1 MVMNNIDKI
10 SELGLVGEKI
20 VVNMLNKL
28 HPELRIVFSTNKYDN
43 EKDMLVD
50 DKKVEVKTQSPFIM
64 KNAFTFRPNQLKKC
78 QSVDVLYIV
87 SVPHPTW
94 KHHSDGWVYRV
105 VPSEFKYQ
113 TWVDKKGISR
123 ILIPINQPAV
133 IQVHKIDD
141 DDIKELMKYST
152 TGY

>member
-1 MVMNNIDKI
+1 MNNIDKI

-20 VVNMLNKL
+20 VVNMLNEL
-28 HPELRIVFSTNKYDN
+28 HPELRIIFSTYKFDN

-50 DKKVEVKTQSPFIM
+50 NKKVEVKTQSPFIV
-64 KNAFTFRPNQLKKC
+64 KNAFTFRPNQLRKC
-78 QSVDVLYIV
+78 QLVDVLYII

-94 KHHSDGWVYRV
+94 RHHSDGYVYRV

-113 TWVDKKGISR
+113 NWVDKKGISR

-133 IQVHKIDD
+133 IRVHKIDD
-141 DDIKELMKYST
+141 EDIKELMKYST
-152 TGY
+152 TAY

>member
-1 MVMNNIDKI
+1 MNKIDKI

-28 HPELRIVFSTNKYDN
+28 HPELRVVFSTNKYDN

-64 KNAFTFRPNQLKKC
+64 KNAFTFRPNQLRKC

-87 SVPHPTW
+87 SVPHPRW
-94 KHHSDGWVYRV
+94 KHHSDGWVFRV
-105 VPSEFKYQ
+105 VPSEFEYQ

-123 ILIPINQPAV
+123 IIIPINQPAV
-133 IQVHKIDD
+133 IRVHKIDD
-141 DDIKELMKYST
+141 SDIKELMKYST
-152 TGY
+152 TEY

>member
-1 MVMNNIDKI
+1 MNNIDKI

-28 HPELRIVFSTNKYDN
+28 HPELRIVFSTNKYDS

-64 KNAFTFRPNQLKKC
+64 KNAFTFRPNQLHKC

-94 KHHSDGWVYRV
+94 KHHSDGWVFRV
-105 VPSEFKYQ
+105 VPSEFKYER
-113 TWVDKKGISR
+113 WVDKKGISR
-123 ILIPINQPAV
+123 IIIPINQPAV
-133 IQVHKIDD
+133 IRVHKIDD
-141 DDIKELMKYST
+141 ADIAELMKYST